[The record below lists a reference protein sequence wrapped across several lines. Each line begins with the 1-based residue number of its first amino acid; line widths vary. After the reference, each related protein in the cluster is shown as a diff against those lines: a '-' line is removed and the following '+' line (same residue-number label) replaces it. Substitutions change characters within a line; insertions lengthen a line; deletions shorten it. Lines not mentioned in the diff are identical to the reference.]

1 MHIYI
6 SCFELLSTISYRR
19 NSADLTYHTVECV
32 LIFFF
37 FSILNNNFLFTFL
50 LLIKKAGIL
59 APSGKVNSED
69 RRLSFTLWEA
79 SLYLFD
85 THQLS
90 LTPKKLVRWL
100 QSLWEY
106 MCIPRKQAKC
116 QLFSQ
121 NSTLEKFPQFKVM
134 VLVL

>member
-19 NSADLTYHTVECV
+19 NSADLTYNTVECV

-69 RRLSFTLWEA
+69 RRLSFTL
-79 SLYLFD
+79 
-85 THQLS
+85 
-90 LTPKKLVRWL
+90 
-100 QSLWEY
+100 
-106 MCIPRKQAKC
+106 
-116 QLFSQ
+116 
-121 NSTLEKFPQFKVM
+121 
-134 VLVL
+134 